1 MMLRTLLLETLNK
14 LSSEELDEFKSLIK
28 LEKSFPLISKSQ
40 LRVAHLKDVVEL
52 MVKTFS
58 QECVEVTTNVLEK
71 LKRTDLLQRL
81 SDVSSGTKDKH
92 FLVEP
97 KTALI
102 QKEETLASV
111 IELLL
116 KTLAD
121 LSDREMEDFK
131 QVLLSQTDCYK
142 RYSEITWR
150 LLMMTDLQDTVL
162 SMVQTY
168 GQRSVEKTKEILEM
182 MKRTGLAD
190 SSSVP
195 KKKLSMDEHLSALIH
210 KVATM
215 TALKQLLLET
225 LNNLSH
231 NEFKKFR
238 WFLQL
243 TFFQKCLP
251 QIPWR
256 RLKRA
261 DRADLLV
268 DVMVERCGQQSVEL
282 TMEVFMDMNRPDLVQ
297 KLSESSSGLASGS
310 SAEVFGM
317 NTTEGEK
324 PSVDERWPALIQKE
338 ETLASVIE
346 LLVET
351 LSDLSNR
358 ELKDFKQVLLSQI
371 DCYKRYSDVTW
382 RMLRMTDLQDT
393 VFLIVQTYSQQ
404 SVEKTKEVLKRMRRN
419 DLVQRLSDSSS
430 GAKQKLSVDE
440 HRSALIQK
448 VATMAAVKQL
458 LIETLNEEELEKFK
472 KVLQLVVVEWGL
484 PDISRMLSHT
494 ADRVEIADLMV
505 ETYGHQSVDVTK
517 KVFVK
522 MNRTDLVQ
530 RLSSSTP
537 KEKHSGDKHRPTQ
550 LERILLETLN
560 GLSHKELKKYKWFL
574 QFSYFKRGLPQIP
587 WSQLEKAD
595 RAELVDLMMEMCDQ
609 QSVEVTREVFMD
621 MNRTDLVQR
630 LSETSSGLGDDKDK
644 QDDYD
649 EDNKKESLY
658 CPRHSGS
665 LELEG
670 CGSCMVIPP
679 IHSPALKPEVNST
692 DADEAPTYSLQ
703 SEAGNFEC
711 SVSALR
717 WVCKEKVSL
726 KYQFWSWEGHMER
739 MASRR
744 YMPAGPLM
752 DISVISGKLDEV
764 YLPHWIC
771 VEDNPSI
778 LDRFAVLHIDN
789 CGDVVEKVSEVT
801 PSHVKLS
808 EPVFSPRAVLI
819 KFGIPCKIKC
829 QVLIYYQPN
838 ASFLKLHVYLIPC
851 DPALKQIVD
860 KKESSYRYKAIIKPH
875 PDKYLK
881 MHQGFILTTD
891 MDTAKILP
899 KKLTLR
905 YDSQD
910 PNFYEV
916 FIKNPDRNF
925 YLTLLS
931 SCKNKDVLVW
941 TCEIREDDF
950 PSSIPVE
957 ATGSSGEATGVN
969 TLAQDSSTVDE
980 DLSEQFNKATITPVR
995 EKLLKMLEHL
1005 KEEEFKGFKWY
1016 LEDSAVLPGPT
1027 CIPKSKLEKA
1037 DKLDL
1042 VELMMQTY
1050 NQQCVEVTKRVF
1062 KKIKR
1067 NDLVQML

>member
-1 MMLRTLLLETLNK
+1 MSYMVETMTLRTLLLETLNK
-14 LSSEELDEFKSLIK
+14 LSSEELDEFKLLIK
-28 LEKSFPLISKSQ
+28 LEKGFPLISSR

-58 QECVEVTTNVLEK
+58 QECVEVTKNVLEK
-71 LKRTDLLQRL
+71 MKRTDLLQRL

-92 FLVEP
+92 CVVER

-162 SMVQTY
+162 SVVQTY

-182 MKRTGLAD
+182 MKRTGLTD
-190 SSSVP
+190 SSSGP

-215 TALKQLLLET
+215 TAVKELLLET

-243 TFFQKCLP
+243 TFFQKGLP

-297 KLSESSSGLASGS
+297 KLSESSSGLEASGS
-310 SAEVFGM
+310 SAEVFGV

-351 LSDLSNR
+351 LSDLSDR
-358 ELKDFKQVLLSQI
+358 EIKDFKQVLLSQI
-371 DCYKRYSDVTW
+371 DRYKRYSDVTW
-382 RMLRMTDLQDT
+382 RMLRMTDLQET

-404 SVEKTKEVLKRMRRN
+404 SVEKTKKVLKRMRRT

-440 HRSALIQK
+440 RCSALIQK
-448 VATMAAVKQL
+448 VVTMAAVKQL

-472 KVLQLVVVEWGL
+472 KVLQLIVVEWGL

-530 RLSSSTP
+530 RLSKTSSTP
-537 KEKHSGDKHRPTQ
+537 KEKHSGDKHRPAQ

-574 QFSYFKRGLPQIP
+574 QFSYFQRGLPQIP

-621 MNRTDLVQR
+621 MNRTDLAQR
-630 LSETSSGLGDDKDK
+630 LSETSSGLGDDKDN
-644 QDDYD
+644 QDDCD

-670 CGSCMVIPP
+670 CGSSMVIPYN
-679 IHSPALKPEVNST
+679 HSLALEPEVNST

-739 MASRR
+739 MESRR

-752 DISVISGKLDEV
+752 DVSVISGKLDEV

-771 VEDNPSI
+771 VDDNPSI
-778 LDRFAVLHIDN
+778 LDRFAVLHIDD

-838 ASFLKLHVYLIPC
+838 TSFLKLHVYLIPC

-860 KKESSYRYKAIIKPH
+860 KKESSYGYKVIIKPH

-881 MHQGFILTTD
+881 MQQGFILTAD

-916 FIKNPDRNF
+916 FIENPDRNF

-931 SCKNKDVLVW
+931 SCKNKDVPVW
-941 TCEIREDDF
+941 ACEIRKDDY
-950 PSSIPVE
+950 PSSVPVG
-957 ATGSSGEATGVN
+957 AAGSSGGATGVN
-969 TLAQDSSTVDE
+969 TLAQDTSTVDE
-980 DLSEQFNKATITPVR
+980 DLSEQFNKATITSVR
-995 EKLLKMLEHL
+995 EKLLKMLEHVVRQQL
-1005 KEEEFKGFKWY
+1005 RIQSFRIISLSKWCKDRGR
-1016 LEDSAVLPGPT
+1016 ETP
-1027 CIPKSKLEKA
+1027 
-1037 DKLDL
+1037 
-1042 VELMMQTY
+1042 
-1050 NQQCVEVTKRVF
+1050 
-1062 KKIKR
+1062 
-1067 NDLVQML
+1067 